1 MAMDTILA
9 LLQANPA
16 RRIAVVSGTGTTS
29 PVVTRMHSTGT
40 ARWTRGV
47 LPERDVLARWPAIRR
62 HERDRGARVVLH
74 SLRHLTDPGL
84 EHNSFGILSEDESAS
99 VKSGVAEIV
108 RDHLTDVVDEASG
121 SVMVLRSWQP
131 TPARGRELDRQLH
144 RPFRTRVAE
153 HTPYVSASG
162 RSMSVNSTSMTLGF
176 SSVSAYFMAH
186 LFFLDKLADAPL
198 YELDF
203 HGLRRNAPE
212 AQPVVLCSLI
222 MYNLSLVFER
232 GPAKVFQ
239 GNGLDFDRWYPFP
252 RRLAGQ
258 LRFMHNHKR
267 DAQHHP
273 EALDTF
279 SRHSDVRCG
288 PLAAAFSSS

>member
-1 MAMDTILA
+1 M
-9 LLQANPA
+9 
-16 RRIAVVSGTGTTS
+16 
-29 PVVTRMHSTGT
+29 
-40 ARWTRGV
+40 
-47 LPERDVLARWPAIRR
+47 
-62 HERDRGARVVLH
+62 
-74 SLRHLTDPGL
+74 
-84 EHNSFGILSEDESAS
+84 
-99 VKSGVAEIV
+99 AEIV

-121 SVMVLRSWQP
+121 SVMVLRSGNRHPLEAGSWIVNCTGHFAP
-131 TPARGRELDRQLH
+131 
-144 RPFRTRVAE
+144 RVAE

-232 GPAKVFQ
+232 VPAKVFQ

-267 DAQHHP
+267 DAQHHR